1 MRRSL
6 WAAVALSLTAA
17 PAVRAQ
23 NVFEIVFEDVKHY
36 VFDIGAVWISPFRG
50 EWSDYRTAG
59 LVLGGSAALLV
70 VDEPVADWVR
80 DHQHTALLEAFDPLR
95 EGNDPAIEKLAT
107 APLLDHIP
115 FALYGAGLVIGSRSL
130 RDAAT
135 GCLAAHQAQGTPR
148 HYFYKLVGRERP
160 WVVEGSEK
168 KATDE
173 SGGRPG
179 DPFQFNVPGE
189 DTWYDNSLPGGHVVN
204 IVSCVSYLN
213 HRFDLGVAEPALWT
227 LALGIGV
234 ARLADERHWL
244 SDTALGS
251 ALGIALGKY
260 LAERSLDRL
269 REDEGPPGEAREE
282 RSLTPE
288 LVVAPGRDGMRVGWR
303 IRF

>member
-1 MRRSL
+1 M
-6 WAAVALSLTAA
+6 LSLLAA

-23 NVFEIVFEDVKHY
+23 NVFEIVYGDVKNF
-36 VFDIGAVWISPFRG
+36 VLDIGAVWTSPFRG

-59 LVLGGSAALLV
+59 LVLGGAGVLV
-70 VDEPVADWVR
+70 LVDKPVADWVR

-95 EGNDPAIEKLAT
+95 EGYDPKIEKLAT
-107 APLLDHIP
+107 APRLDQIP
-115 FALYGAGLVIGSRSL
+115 LALYGAGLLVGSRSL

-135 GCLAAHQAQGTPR
+135 GCLAAHQAQATPR
-148 HYFYKLVGRERP
+148 YYFYHLLGRERP
-160 WVVEGSEK
+160 WVVEGSERR
-168 KATDE
+168 APDE
-173 SGGRPG
+173 SIGRPG
-179 DPFQFNVPGE
+179 DHLHFNVPGVK
-189 DTWYDNSLPGGHVVN
+189 TWYDNSLPGGHVTN

-234 ARLADERHWL
+234 ARMADQRHWL

-251 ALGIALGKY
+251 VLGIALGKY

-269 REDEGPPGEAREE
+269 REDEGPPGGAREE
-282 RSLTPE
+282 RPMTPE
-288 LVVAPGRDGMRVGWR
+288 LVVAPGRDGTRVGWR